1 LLNEPSGEL
10 TVKQVRL
17 FAIGKAYILKTESL
31 KQQHMNSKL
40 KNILAVVAISAS
52 TAILSVAGYGKWM
65 QIKYAGTQEA
75 GKLPVNYA
83 GYYGNNAPGGNTD
96 FTAAATAAT
105 PAVVHIKTKIKAR
118 QISNTQ
124 RQRNPFGDMFGG
136 DMFDEFFNGPRM
148 QIIPEQQASGS
159 GVIVSQ
165 DGYIVTNNHVID
177 GADEINVTLTNKKSY
192 KATVIGTDPSSDLAV
207 IKIEGTNLPYI
218 VYGNSDD
225 VKLGQW
231 VLAIGYPLNL
241 DVTVSAGIVSAK
253 ARSININSK
262 QSKTPVESFIQT
274 DAAIN
279 PGNSGGALINTNG
292 ELVGI
297 NSAIASPTG
306 SYVGYGYSIPVN
318 IVKKAIA
325 DMIKFG
331 SVQRAFIGVSYPIE
345 GLSDA
350 QQAELDKQ
358 YGSAWK
364 TNEGVFVLS
373 VVDGGAAAAAG
384 IKETDVITKFNGVP
398 ITSGPEMQDQLSR
411 YKPGDKITLTYK
423 RGGKEN
429 TATVTLKNKIGS
441 TDIVK
446 GKANP
451 IDKLGGTLEN
461 VEKKVAAAN
470 DIAGGVVV
478 KKIGSG
484 ALSKTKMQE
493 GFVITTVNDMPV
505 KNLEELKA
513 ALANNKD
520 GRIRLEGIYP
530 GYEGTYTYPVNLG
543 DVEE

>member
-1 LLNEPSGEL
+1 M
-10 TVKQVRL
+10 R
-17 FAIGKAYILKTESL
+17 
-31 KQQHMNSKL
+31 L

-65 QIKYAGTQEA
+65 QSKYAGTQEQ

-83 GYYGNNAPGGNTD
+83 GFYGNNAPGGNSD

-105 PAVVHIKTKIKAR
+105 PAVVHIKTKTKAR
-118 QISNTQ
+118 QISNSQQ

-148 QIIPEQQASGS
+148 QVIPEQQASGS
-159 GVIVSQ
+159 GVIISQ
-165 DGYIVTNNHVID
+165 DGYIVTNNHVVD

-192 KATVIGTDPSSDLAV
+192 KATVVGVDASSDLAV
-207 IKIEGTNLPYI
+207 IKIDGSSFPYL

-253 ARSININSK
+253 ARSININQR
-262 QSKTPVESFIQT
+262 QSKTPIESFIQT
-274 DAAIN
+274 DAAVN

-306 SYVGYGYSIPVN
+306 YYTGYAYAIPVN

-331 SVQRAFIGVSYPIE
+331 SVQRAFMGITYPIE
-345 GLSDA
+345 GLPEA
-350 QQAELDKQ
+350 QQAQLDKD

-364 TNEGVFVLS
+364 TNDGVFVTG
-373 VVDGGAAAAAG
+373 VAEGGAAATAG
-384 IKETDVITKFNGVP
+384 IKETDVITKFNGAPV
-398 ITSGPEMQDQLSR
+398 ISGPELQDQLSR
-411 YKPGDKITLTYK
+411 YKPGDKVTITYK
-423 RGGKEN
+423 RSGKEN
-429 TATVTLKNKIGS
+429 TVSVVLKNKAGN

-446 GKANP
+446 TNSI
-451 IDKLGGTLEN
+451 IDKLGAALEN
-461 VEKKVAAAN
+461 VDKKTAAAN
-470 DIAGGVVV
+470 DIQGGVSV
-478 KKIGSG
+478 KKIGTG

-493 GFVITTVNDMPV
+493 GFVITSVNDVAV
-505 KNLEELKA
+505 KNVDELKA
-513 ALANNKD
+513 ALTNAKD
-520 GRIRLEGIYP
+520 GKVRLDGIYP

-543 DVEE
+543 EAEE